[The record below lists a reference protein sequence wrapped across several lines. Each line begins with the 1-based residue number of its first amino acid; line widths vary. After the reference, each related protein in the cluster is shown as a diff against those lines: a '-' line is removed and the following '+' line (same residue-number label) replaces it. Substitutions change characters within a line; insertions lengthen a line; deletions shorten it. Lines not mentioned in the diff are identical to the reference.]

1 MERLTGDI
9 VTYVRGC
16 TDEDYNMLSFF
27 NKSPVPGHFQL
38 KMLLGE
44 YASKIN

>member
-16 TDEDYNMLSFF
+16 TDEDYNMLYFF
-27 NKSPVPGHFQL
+27 K
-38 KMLLGE
+38 KEGE
-44 YASKIN
+44 SGKQKTAKIDE